1 VVVVVVDSSGGRVVV
16 VVALPTRPPAIRQ
29 AGRQAGRV
37 AEDLYLMRAY

>member
-1 VVVVVVDSSGGRVVV
+1 MVVVVVVVDSSGGRLVV

-29 AGRQAGRV
+29 AGRV